1 MRGRSSRK
9 KRIDVVEE
17 YAGYSNYRKTTYNAT
32 VLPPEIVKEIR
43 YCYFDLCQPMR
54 KIAKHYN
61 IGLHRV
67 FKIIHNI
74 YRLKSI
80 GKRKDT
86 YY

>member
-1 MRGRSSRK
+1 MRGQSSRK
-9 KRIDVVEE
+9 KKTDVVEE
-17 YAGYSNYRKTTYNAT
+17 FAGYKNYIKTTHNAT
-32 VLPPEIVKEIR
+32 VLSPEVIKEIR

-54 KIAKHYN
+54 KIAQHYG
-61 IGLHRV
+61 IGLYRV